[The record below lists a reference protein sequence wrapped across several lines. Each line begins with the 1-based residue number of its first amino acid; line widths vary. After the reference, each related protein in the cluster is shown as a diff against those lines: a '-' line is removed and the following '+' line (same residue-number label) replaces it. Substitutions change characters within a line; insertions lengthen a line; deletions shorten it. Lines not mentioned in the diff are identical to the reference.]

1 MNTLTARKT
10 MPQTAPVDDFG
21 DRQSVFPAKSGG
33 MTDLQSRRL
42 KQVQNHYPCREKL
55 FKRIYAR
62 QASPRECIKG
72 FCLECNGWDETAI
85 RDCSATACPIYAQR
99 PFQVAES
106 EDVIP

>member
-42 KQVQNHYPCREKL
+42 KPKVLLNKIPAAFLK
-55 FKRIYAR
+55 
-62 QASPRECIKG
+62 
-72 FCLECNGWDETAI
+72 TAGKS
-85 RDCSATACPIYAQR
+85 SATTFP
-99 PFQVAES
+99 
-106 EDVIP
+106 